1 MYGRMNMY
9 GGASVYR
16 MSVDE
21 CVALL
26 LSKVDYM
33 PTAEIVINY

>member
-1 MYGRMNMY
+1 MGEYVWGCECRL
-9 GGASVYR
+9 YR

-26 LSKVDYM
+26 LSKVDYR
-33 PTAEIVINY
+33 PTAEIDINY